1 MKVLMLGWELPPHN
15 SGGLGV
21 ACYQLC
27 EALAKNEVDIEFIL
41 PYQADH
47 NISFMKVTA
56 ARPKGVLEILSSGI
70 AYDSYKYVYADGHNE
85 YKDIYTQSRLYEHA
99 VSEMAGTMSFDIIH
113 AHDWLTFRAALK
125 VKAERGCPLIVH
137 LHSVESD
144 RAGGQPGNPLV
155 REIEE
160 LAMLAAD
167 SVIAVSELTKR
178 AIVRDYG
185 INPDKIEVV
194 YNSIDRNMLAPI
206 SPDNTYRYLSQLKR
220 NGYKIVSNVGRLTL
234 QKGLTN
240 LLQAAKLVVERMP
253 KTIFLIV
260 GSGEQ
265 YYELI
270 RLSADLGIGAN
281 VVFAGFQRGKP
292 WRDSFAASDLFVM
305 PSVSEPFGL
314 TPLEA
319 GFYGVPSVISK
330 QSGVAEVLANC
341 LKVDFWDVY
350 EMANKIIGMLNS
362 DAMRST
368 MTAALEAELPQ
379 LSWEKPTRQVKQLY
393 ERHLNGVYA

>member
-194 YNSIDRNMLAPI
+194 YNSIDRNMLA
-206 SPDNTYRYLSQLKR
+206 QL
-220 NGYKIVSNVGRLTL
+220 T
-234 QKGLTN
+234 
-240 LLQAAKLVVERMP
+240 
-253 KTIFLIV
+253 
-260 GSGEQ
+260 
-265 YYELI
+265 
-270 RLSADLGIGAN
+270 
-281 VVFAGFQRGKP
+281 
-292 WRDSFAASDLFVM
+292 DS
-305 PSVSEPFGL
+305 
-314 TPLEA
+314 
-319 GFYGVPSVISK
+319 
-330 QSGVAEVLANC
+330 
-341 LKVDFWDVY
+341 
-350 EMANKIIGMLNS
+350 
-362 DAMRST
+362 R
-368 MTAALEAELPQ
+368 
-379 LSWEKPTRQVKQLY
+379 
-393 ERHLNGVYA
+393 